1 MEQKVLETK
10 LGVDELNKLEDEL
23 HKMEDVMF
31 TAFRKCSDID
41 NDFYGKFVNGEKDKE
56 KRDKLFAVSSVL
68 REVADEVTNLYEK
81 LRVASDEL
89 LDMNHILLDR
99 QIENV
104 QNANDEEFENNKY
117 EVDISVQDLKDKLGL

>member
-10 LGVDELNKLEDEL
+10 LGVKELNKLEDEL
-23 HKMEDVMF
+23 HKMEDVLF

-41 NDFYGKFVNGEKDKE
+41 NDFYGKFVNEEKDKE